1 MTAEYPLAW
10 PEGWPRATVR
20 KRGQFKQDR
29 RELTYHRAETRAI
42 DELGRLV
49 DHSSLVISSNVIRD
63 REPKDPGVAMY
74 WRETGTGADRV
85 IAIDIYDRA
94 ADNLA
99 AIAATIEAMRAIDR
113 HGGAT
118 ILNRAFTGFTALPP
132 PADCWKELDLLPGS
146 AEQAIEAA
154 WKAKIRR
161 CRQTHPAG
169 DHPSEAAINAAR
181 DQALQIAR
189 RS

>member
-1 MTAEYPLAW
+1 MTQEYPLAW
-10 PEGWPRATVR
+10 PEGWPRATSR
-20 KRGQFKQDR
+20 KRGAFLHER
-29 RELTYHRAETRAI
+29 RELTYNRAEKRAL

-49 DHSSLVISSNVIRD
+49 RASNVVISSNVIRD

-74 WRETGTGADRV
+74 WRELEGGADRV
-85 IAIDIYDRA
+85 IAIDIYTRA

-132 PADCWKELDLLPGS
+132 PPDCWAVLGVGRGASPS
-146 AEQAIEAA
+146 AIEAA
-154 WKAKIRR
+154 YRDKIKKLRAS
-161 CRQTHPAG
+161 HPAG
-169 DHPSEAAINAAR
+169 DHPDEGRLNAAR
-181 DQALQIAR
+181 GEALR
-189 RS
+189 LVTS

>member
-1 MTAEYPLAW
+1 MQAEYPLTW
-10 PEGWPRATVR
+10 PEGWPRASVR
-20 KRGQFKQDR
+20 KRGQFSHQKNAI
-29 RELTYHRAETRAI
+29 TFYRAEQRATE
-42 DELGRLV
+42 ELSRLV
-49 DHSSLVISSNVIRD
+49 DHSSLVVSSNVIRD

-74 WRETGTGADRV
+74 WRETATGTDRV

-132 PADCWKELDLLPGS
+132 PADCWKELGLGRGAS
-146 AEQAIEAA
+146 ASAIEAA
-154 WKAKIRR
+154 HKGKIRD
-161 CRQTHPAG
+161 CRRTHPQG

-181 DQALQIAR
+181 DACLKAVTP
-189 RS
+189 

>member
-1 MTAEYPLAW
+1 MQAEYPLTW

-20 KRGQFKQDR
+20 KRGQFSHQKNQI
-29 RELTYHRAETRAI
+29 TFYRAEQRATE
-42 DELGRLV
+42 ELGRLV
-49 DHSSLVISSNVIRD
+49 DHQSLVVSSNVIRD

-74 WRETGTGADRV
+74 WRETATGTDRV

-132 PADCWKELDLLPGS
+132 PKSCWEILGVGKMASE
-146 AEQAIEAA
+146 EAIETT
-154 WKAKIRR
+154 WKAKIRE
-161 CRQTHPAG
+161 CRRNRPDG
-169 DHPSEAAINAAR
+169 SDPREADLNAAR
-181 DQALQIAR
+181 DEALR
-189 RS
+189 LVRS